1 MKIKFVIENDVSV
14 LKDKNFN
21 YDYYLDS
28 YLELFIEDSKQE
40 SLLLSTTMHNTI
52 LIALCDIL
60 IELNKNGKKQTLET
74 FGNPNTYTFE
84 KSSSNIS
91 ITNFDKFSNQV
102 ECKYTFNLVEFTNSY
117 IKEITSYLDLMENTE
132 CNIAKH
138 SNYVLLKE
146 KLNVLINVGQQ

>member
-14 LKDKNFN
+14 LKDRNFN

-60 IELNKNGKKQTLET
+60 IELNNNGKKQTLET
-74 FGNPNTYTFE
+74 FGNSNTYTFE
-84 KSSSNIS
+84 KSSSNIL

-102 ECKYTFNLVEFTNSY
+102 ECKYTFNHVEFTNSY

>member
-102 ECKYTFNLVEFTNSY
+102 ECKYTFNHVEFTNSY
-117 IKEITSYLDLMENTE
+117 IKEITYLDLMENTE